1 MKLSKRTFL
10 LLCAVIALSMAMRV
24 RGGDQFLPP
33 PPDIPDPEMPMPD
46 DPTDPFSDPFDPIN
60 DIPLPDIPDFP
71 PEFPLPDPF
80 DDDPFPLPDPPGLED
95 PFPDLEPSLFPSPDF
110 DDFPPLPTPVKTN
123 VLGPK
128 PRAVAINTVTPLI
141 EFPRRIWFSPHVTTA
156 GSGPGTPL
164 NCSAQYQNRLLI
176 PESKRNSVAIMN
188 TCPVGISGR
197 ISVGKK
203 PINVVTMPDGQSA
216 LVANVDDGTIS
227 VINLATRTV
236 SQTITL
242 PPLNGFPMRPS
253 GIAILP
259 DGSKAYVTDHVDL
272 PGGAVYVI
280 DLTTMKFSTMFNVGG
295 FPASIAV
302 TPDGSQ
308 VWVSSWGGGRVDVYD
323 TLTNTTVTGFSV
335 PQANGVAFNPT
346 GTRAYM
352 ASGSLGTVIVADTS
366 TYQVVAQIPAGLYPH
381 AVLVSPTG
389 RHVFVTDPLGNSISL
404 IDAST
409 NKVLRTIKLKAQHPL
424 GLAFV
429 AKSPF

>member
-1 MKLSKRTFL
+1 MKLTKKTFL
-10 LLCAVIALSMAMRV
+10 LLFAMIVLSMVRM
-24 RGGDQFLPP
+24 RGGDQFEPP
-33 PPDIPDPEMPMPD
+33 PFDLPEPEMPMPD

-60 DIPLPDIPDFP
+60 DLPLPDITDFP
-71 PEFPLPDPF
+71 PEFPLPPDIP
-80 DDDPFPLPDPPGLED
+80 DLPLPLPDFPEEED
-95 PFPDLEPSLFPSPDF
+95 PFNFEPSLFPGETIGDWE
-110 DDFPPLPTPVKTN
+110 PPPVPVKTN
-123 VLGPK
+123 VLVPH
-128 PRAVAINTVTPLI
+128 PQAVAINTVTPLI

-156 GSGPGTPL
+156 GTGAGTPL
-164 NCSAQYQNRLLI
+164 NCSAQFQNRLLI

-188 TCPVGISGR
+188 TCPFGIGGR
-197 ISVGKK
+197 IPVGKK
-203 PINVVTMPDGQSA
+203 PISVVTMPDGQSA

-236 SQTITL
+236 SQTISL

-259 DGSKAYVTDHVDL
+259 DGSKAYVADHVDL

-308 VWVSSWGGGRVDVYD
+308 VWVASWGGGRVDVYD
-323 TLTNTTVTGFSV
+323 TLTNTVVTGFSV

-366 TYQVVAQIPAGLYPH
+366 TYQVVAQIPAGIYPH
-381 AVLVSPTG
+381 AVLVSATG
-389 RHVFVTDPLGNSISL
+389 RHVFVTDPLGNSIAL
-404 IDAST
+404 IDASA